1 MEPLNHYAQSHC
13 DLPFRSAIS
22 GDWATPG
29 MVPAEGFFY
38 SRVSLLRFHHFVSG
52 VFFQRRL
59 TTFKNKANER

>member
-38 SRVSLLRFHHFVSG
+38 SRVSFATVSRFRLWP
-52 VFFQRRL
+52 VFSATVDDLQ
-59 TTFKNKANER
+59 EQSQ